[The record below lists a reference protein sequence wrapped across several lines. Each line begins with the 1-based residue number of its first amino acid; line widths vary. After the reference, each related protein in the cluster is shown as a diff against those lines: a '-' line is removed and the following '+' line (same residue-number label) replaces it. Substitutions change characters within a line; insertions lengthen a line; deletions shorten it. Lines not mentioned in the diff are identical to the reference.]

1 MIYVFCS
8 GDSVTIETQTP
19 KPRKRKRRDE
29 ATPIDGE
36 PPAKVLIRQTQKYAK
51 AIRTD
56 APSDAIQLA
65 AAQAQWIN

>member
-1 MIYVFCS
+1 M
-8 GDSVTIETQTP
+8 TIETQTP
-19 KPRKRKRRDE
+19 KLPEARKRKRRDE
-29 ATPIDGE
+29 ATAPIDGE

-65 AAQAQWIN
+65 AAQAL

>member
-1 MIYVFCS
+1 MSFVFCS

-19 KPRKRKRRDE
+19 KPNRKRKRRDE

-36 PPAKVLIRQTQKYAK
+36 PPAKVSIRQTQKYAK

-65 AAQAQWIN
+65 AAQAL

>member
-1 MIYVFCS
+1 MCHLQLKHLNL
-8 GDSVTIETQTP
+8 ENA
-19 KPRKRKRRDE
+19 KRDE
-29 ATPIDGE
+29 MDDGE

-65 AAQAQWIN
+65 AAQAL